1 MTKLPLAAF
10 IASCALFALPA
21 VAQESSWSLL
31 TADLTTEPVVLKSM
45 DAAGLKVVPAGGG
58 DERAVPLDRFVE
70 LTRTLAATTAPAGK
84 FDLHLTTGDRVN
96 GDPAGVKG
104 ENIVWKNP
112 VLGEVNVPLRQLAS
126 LTKAGVKAPDDERR
140 KEDVVTLANK
150 DTVRGVIA
158 GLTATSV
165 ALQTDVGQ
173 QEIPLANIESVAFAA
188 TAAAAAAQNR
198 EGYRVR
204 LDDGSSVVGTAVKVA
219 GNKVELTLGPGAGG
233 AGGARQIDVA
243 RVAGIEHVN
252 GPVSWLSSR
261 APGESVY
268 LPFLGSSQTYPAR
281 MNRNYR
287 GDAIFVKD
295 RRYERGIGVHSYSK
309 LVYPLDGKTFAAFRT
324 RYAIDG
330 NAERADVTVRV
341 KLDDKVVH
349 EQQNVRAGS
358 LSPVVLVDL
367 GGAKQLT
374 LEVDFGANIDSE
386 DRLNWIEPALLKVKP
401 AAPATQPAGA
411 ES

>member
-1 MTKLPLAAF
+1 MTKLLLVAF
-10 IASCALFALPA
+10 IASCALLAVPA

-31 TADLTTEPVVLKSM
+31 TADLATEPVVLKSM
-45 DAAGLKVVPAGGG
+45 DAAGLKVTPAGGG

-70 LTRTLAATTAPAGK
+70 LTRTLAAPGTPAGK
-84 FDLHLTTGDRVN
+84 FDLHLTTGDRLN

-104 ENIVWKNP
+104 ENIVWKTG
-112 VLGEVNVPLRQLAS
+112 VIGEVNVPLRQLAS
-126 LTKAGVKAPDDERR
+126 LTKAGVKPPGDERR
-140 KEDVVTLANK
+140 KEDVVTFANK
-150 DTVRGVIA
+150 DMVRGVIA

-165 ALQTDVGQ
+165 ALQTDVGP
-173 QEIPLANIESVAFAA
+173 QEIPLANIESVAFAT

-219 GNKVELTLGPGAGG
+219 ADKVELTLGPGAGG
-233 AGGARQIDVA
+233 TRQIDVA

-261 APGESVY
+261 TPSESVY

-287 GDAIFVKD
+287 GDPIFVKD

-324 RYAIDG
+324 GYAIDG
-330 NAERADVTVRV
+330 NPERADVTVRV

-358 LSPVVLVDL
+358 LSPVVVVDL
-367 GGAKQLT
+367 AGAKELT

-401 AAPATQPAGA
+401 AAPATQPAAAGA
-411 ES
+411 E

>member
-1 MTKLPLAAF
+1 MMKLSLFVTLFAATSLAA
-10 IASCALFALPA
+10 APA
-21 VAQESSWSLL
+21 AQETTWSLL

-45 DAAGLKVVPAGGG
+45 DAAGLKVTPGGGG
-58 DERAVPLDRFVE
+58 DERPVPLDRFVE
-70 LTRTLAATTAPAGK
+70 LTRAVAATTAPAGK
-84 FDLHLTTGDRVN
+84 FDLHLTTGDRLN

-126 LTKAGVKAPDDERR
+126 LTKAGVKAPDDDRR
-140 KEDVVTLANK
+140 KEDVVTLANR

-204 LDDGSSVVGTAVKVA
+204 LDDGSSVVGTAVKLT
-219 GNKVELTLGPGAGG
+219 GDKVELTLGPG

-261 APGESVY
+261 APSQSVY
-268 LPFLGSSQTYPAR
+268 VPFLGSAQTYPAR

-309 LVYPLDGKTFAAFRT
+309 LVYPLDGKTFTAFRT

-330 NAERADVTVRV
+330 NPERADVTVRV
-341 KLDDKVVH
+341 RLDDKVVH
-349 EQQNVRAGS
+349 EQANVRAGS

-367 GGAKQLT
+367 GGAKELT

-401 AAPATQPAGA
+401 AAPATQPAAAGA
-411 ES
+411 E